1 MITDTQNRTSP
12 AAQRAFEGRVVL
24 VTGASTGIGRA
35 TAIAFANAGAR
46 LILGDIDKR
55 SADTAEVI
63 VAAGGEAR
71 FVPTDVSDPDSVRAL
86 VDAVVQ
92 TYGRLDAA
100 FNNAGLLPPT
110 ADFADMS
117 VEDFDRTI
125 AVDLRGVFL
134 CIKYEIAAM
143 LKTGGG
149 AIVNTASVA
158 GVIADPGMA
167 SYVAAKHGVVGLTKA
182 AALDYATRNIR
193 VNAVAPG
200 LVATPM
206 TQRWLDDPAFA
217 ARLMQNSPIGRPAQP
232 DEIAGTVL
240 HLCSSAA
247 SFTTG
252 QTFVVDGGQTAH

>member
-1 MITDTQNRTSP
+1 MTTKINNAGAPTS
-12 AAQRAFEGRVVL
+12 QRGFEGKVVL

-35 TAIAFANAGAR
+35 TAIAFASAGAR
-46 LILGDIDKR
+46 MILGDIDKR
-55 SADTAEVI
+55 SAETSAAI

-71 FVPTDVSDPDSVRAL
+71 FVPTDVSDPESVRAL
-86 VDAVVQ
+86 VDAAVQ

-110 ADFADMS
+110 ADFADMT

-143 LKTGGG
+143 LKSGGG

-158 GVIADPGMA
+158 GLVADPGMA
-167 SYVAAKHGVVGLTKA
+167 PYVAAKHGVIGLTKA

-200 LVATPM
+200 LVSTPM
-206 TQRWLDDPAFA
+206 TDRWLNDPDFA
-217 ARLMQNSPIGRPAQP
+217 GKLLQNSPIGRAARPE
-232 DEIAGTVL
+232 EISGTVL

-247 SFTTG
+247 SFVTG

>member
-1 MITDTQNRTSP
+1 MTTDPRNPASL

-35 TAIAFANAGAR
+35 TAIAFASAGAR
-46 LILGDIDKR
+46 LMLGDIDKR
-55 SADTAEVI
+55 SADTAASI
-63 VAAGGEAR
+63 VAGGGEAR
-71 FVPTDVSDPDSVRAL
+71 FVLTDVSDPESVRAL
-86 VDAVVQ
+86 VETTVQ

-110 ADFADMS
+110 ADFADMT

-134 CIKYEIAAM
+134 CLKYEIAAM

-158 GVIADPGMA
+158 GVVADPGMA

-206 TQRWLDDPAFA
+206 TNRWLDDPNFA
-217 ARLMQNSPIGRPAQP
+217 AKLMQNSPIGRPAQP
-232 DEIAGTVL
+232 EEIAGTVL
-240 HLCSSAA
+240 HLCSSVA
-247 SFTTG
+247 SFITG

>member
-1 MITDTQNRTSP
+1 MTTNSNTSASP
-12 AAQRAFEGRVVL
+12 TMQRAFEGKVVL

-46 LILGDIDKR
+46 LVLGDIDQR
-55 SADTAEVI
+55 AAETAATI
-63 VAAGGEAR
+63 VAAGGEAQ
-71 FVPTDVSDPDSVRAL
+71 FVSTNVSDADSVRLL
-86 VDAVVQ
+86 VDAAVQ
-92 TYGRLDAA
+92 AYGRLDAA

-110 ADFADMS
+110 ADLADMT

-134 CIKYEIAAM
+134 CMKYEIAAM

-158 GVIADPGMA
+158 GLVADPGMA

-182 AALDYATRNIR
+182 AALDYATRSIR

-206 TQRWLDDPAFA
+206 TERWLADPAFA
-217 ARLMQNSPIGRPAQP
+217 GKLLQNSPIGRAAQP
-232 DEIAGTVL
+232 EEIAGTVL

-247 SFTTG
+247 SFITG

>member
-1 MITDTQNRTSP
+1 MTTDTKNPASL

-35 TAIAFANAGAR
+35 AAIAFANAGAR

-55 SADTAEVI
+55 SADTAEAI

-71 FVPTDVSDPDSVRAL
+71 FVPCDVSDPESVRAL
-86 VDAVVQ
+86 VEAAVQ

-134 CIKYEIAAM
+134 CLKYEIAAM

-158 GVIADPGMA
+158 GVVADPGMA

-206 TQRWLDDPAFA
+206 TNRWLDDPAFA
-217 ARLMQNSPIGRPAQP
+217 AKLMQNSPIGRPAQP
-232 DEIAGTVL
+232 EEISGTVL
-240 HLCSSAA
+240 HLCSSTA
-247 SFTTG
+247 SFITG